1 MWNFLLGFLFA
12 RATGI
17 SRFVRPLLALA
28 LLGVLI
34 AGFVYAFVILRAVNE
49 RSHAPYVHTHS
60 TH

>member
-1 MWNFLLGFLFA
+1 
-12 RATGI
+12 
-17 SRFVRPLLALA
+17 LLALA

-60 TH
+60 AH